1 MDINTQEHQTFKLSG
16 ILKKV
21 LFCNEETKY
30 CIAVLENNQ
39 KICGQYFDTN
49 IEKIVGEE
57 IILTGNW
64 INHKKYG
71 IQFAFES
78 LQLKEAELFFFLTKI
93 VKGISKSTAQE
104 LLKKYQEEEL
114 IEILN
119 SNPNELLN
127 FKGIKDKKLKTIVES
142 WQKFKHLREL
152 GSFLSKFGVT
162 SNLITKIYSHFN
174 EVDNLIEKIKE
185 NPYILIQIKGIGFK
199 RADEIAISLGI
210 NPQSEFRI
218 NACMNYTLREYCDNN
233 GNSSIERT
241 HFFKLLDE
249 ALDFDDA
256 SLLYE
261 NALNVMLNKED
272 IYQTTQDRYSPSMLY
287 FAENKIMDFFQKR
300 AEEVPHK
307 KIISNFKEYLLSKE
321 KTLGFNLSTEQS
333 QAVEII
339 NQGSNTLFLIGYAG
353 TGKSTSSRAI
363 LELLQEIVS
372 YDDIIT
378 IALSGIASQRISD
391 TTGYRSMTIQSL
403 LMQHKDK
410 EYFPYKVVL
419 LDEASMV
426 NSVTF
431 YQIISKISLDTVFI
445 VVGDDGQLPA
455 IGAGNI
461 LHDCIKY
468 ELAPICKL
476 TKIYRQNEHQ
486 AIAVIANDIRQGQ
499 LPSYKDE
506 YEDFKFYDVSID
518 NYYAAKNG
526 QNQHTFSQLRFENTE
541 RILHVILNIAS
552 TYIQESYALIKQKEI
567 AKSLILFQ
575 IITPMKGGVLGVEN
589 LNVQLQKLFNASREK
604 SKKTKHYEYKL
615 SDKVIHIKNENMKSQ
630 SMTAYKNGSDEFVEK
645 RVFNG
650 QLGLIIK
657 LDFDN
662 HHCVVLYPNDDMV
675 VFYDFDMLDSLLS
688 LAYCLT
694 IHKTQ
699 GMEYENALIP
709 MTFSHYIM
717 HNTKLLYTAITRAK
731 KMCYIVG
738 EEEAFK
744 SACKRIETTKRESV
758 INDILK
764 SKFNFS

>member
-1 MDINTQEHQTFKLSG
+1 
-16 ILKKV
+16 
-21 LFCNEETKY
+21 
-30 CIAVLENNQ
+30 
-39 KICGQYFDTN
+39 
-49 IEKIVGEE
+49 
-57 IILTGNW
+57 
-64 INHKKYG
+64 
-71 IQFAFES
+71 
-78 LQLKEAELFFFLTKI
+78 
-93 VKGISKSTAQE
+93 
-104 LLKKYQEEEL
+104 
-114 IEILN
+114 
-119 SNPNELLN
+119 
-127 FKGIKDKKLKTIVES
+127 
-142 WQKFKHLREL
+142 
-152 GSFLSKFGVT
+152 
-162 SNLITKIYSHFN
+162 
-174 EVDNLIEKIKE
+174 
-185 NPYILIQIKGIGFK
+185 
-199 RADEIAISLGI
+199 
-210 NPQSEFRI
+210 
-218 NACMNYTLREYCDNN
+218 
-233 GNSSIERT
+233 
-241 HFFKLLDE
+241 
-249 ALDFDDA
+249 
-256 SLLYE
+256 
-261 NALNVMLNKED
+261 
-272 IYQTTQDRYSPSMLY
+272 
-287 FAENKIMDFFQKR
+287 
-300 AEEVPHK
+300 
-307 KIISNFKEYLLSKE
+307 
-321 KTLGFNLSTEQS
+321 
-333 QAVEII
+333 
-339 NQGSNTLFLIGYAG
+339 
-353 TGKSTSSRAI
+353 
-363 LELLQEIVS
+363 
-372 YDDIIT
+372 
-378 IALSGIASQRISD
+378 
-391 TTGYRSMTIQSL
+391 MTIQSL

-499 LPSYKDE
+499 LPSYKE
-506 YEDFKFYDVSID
+506 VYEDFKFYDVSID

-526 QNQHTFSQLRFENTE
+526 QNQQNFSQLRFENTE
-541 RILHVILNIAS
+541 RILHAILNIAS

-567 AKSLILFQ
+567 AKSLTLFQ

-589 LNVQLQKLFNASREK
+589 LNIQLQKLFNASREK

-675 VFYDFDMLDSLLS
+675 VFYDFDMLDSHLS